1 MILFWEALSVISF
14 VPPRSYLFKVSNLST
29 RIICIKNVNV
39 NNVQY
44 ERCQS
49 RVFIVNC
56 KHISNFVLII
66 AFEQANVYLVHKAIT
81 FEDKIEYIMHYVYI
95 MRILC
100 LYYAYFKREQSL
112 ETNSI
117 WTFTIKNLL
126 VNQWGIFA
134 KEFVSDA
141 DSG

>member
-29 RIICIKNVNV
+29 RIICIKNVSV

-49 RVFIVNC
+49 RAFIINC

-100 LYYAYFKREQSL
+100 LYYAYIMFIL
-112 ETNSI
+112 CV
-117 WTFTIKNLL
+117 F
-126 VNQWGIFA
+126 
-134 KEFVSDA
+134 
-141 DSG
+141 

>member
-66 AFEQANVYLVHKAIT
+66 AFEQASVYLVHKAIT

-100 LYYAYFKREQSL
+100 LYYAYFKREQNL

-117 WTFTIKNLL
+117 WTFTIKTLL
-126 VNQWGIFA
+126 VNQWEIFA